1 MFQYHKKNCYI
12 YYKCSSFFYQNFNV
26 NIITNEIWQIIFR
39 SLLTQ
44 VPLQVCSS
52 FFLLQPGLSL
62 LLLYILQRGSIALT
76 LTSYQMIPYILLS
89 KEHYLV
95 KSRSQHSSRTGDPQS
110 SFSTSS
116 VTSNPNV
123 LYNLLAV
130 ACALT
135 VHKIAFL

>member
-1 MFQYHKKNCYI
+1 MANNI
-12 YYKCSSFFYQNFNV
+12 PLIVNTGPAAGLFF
-26 NIITNEIWQIIFR
+26 
-39 SLLTQ
+39 
-44 VPLQVCSS
+44 

-62 LLLYILQRGSIALT
+62 LLLYILQRGSIALI

-116 VTSNPNV
+116 VTSNPNA

>member
-1 MFQYHKKNCYI
+1 MANNI
-12 YYKCSSFFYQNFNV
+12 PLIVNTGPAAGLFFFFLV
-26 NIITNEIWQIIFR
+26 ATWIITPIAIHTAE
-39 SLLTQ
+39 
-44 VPLQVCSS
+44 
-52 FFLLQPGLSL
+52 
-62 LLLYILQRGSIALT
+62 GSIALT

-95 KSRSQHSSRTGDPQS
+95 KSSSQHSSRTGDPQS
-110 SFSTSS
+110 SLSTSS

>member
-12 YYKCSSFFYQNFNV
+12 YYKCNSFFYQNFNV
-26 NIITNEIWQIIFR
+26 NII
-39 SLLTQ
+39 TQ

-76 LTSYQMIPYILLS
+76 LTSYQMVPYILLS

-95 KSRSQHSSRTGDPQS
+95 KSRSQHSSRTGEPQS

-116 VTSNPNV
+116 VTSNPNA

>member
-1 MFQYHKKNCYI
+1 MQQ
-12 YYKCSSFFYQNFNV
+12 FFYQNFNV
-26 NIITNEIWQIIFR
+26 NIITNDNMANNI
-39 SLLTQ
+39 
-44 VPLQVCSS
+44 PLIVNTGPAAGL
-52 FFLLQPGLSL
+52 FFFFSCCNLDYHS

-76 LTSYQMIPYILLS
+76 LTSYQMIQYILLS

-135 VHKIAFL
+135 VHKIAFYNPYFYKIRLLK

>member
-12 YYKCSSFFYQNFNV
+12 YYKCNSFFYQNFNV
-26 NIITNEIWQIIFR
+26 NIITNDNMANNI
-39 SLLTQ
+39 
-44 VPLQVCSS
+44 PLIVNTGPAAGLFF
-52 FFLLQPGLSL
+52 FFLVATWIITP
-62 LLLYILQRGSIALT
+62 IAI

-116 VTSNPNV
+116 VTSNPNA